1 MNLHRVTKTDELP
14 DAAIMN
20 KVKDLVSALF
30 EARLNLSNIATT
42 LSSIWTGPP
51 ILNMTEVEGVTQF
64 GDIILSLILFYK
76 MKSIL

>member
-42 LSSIWTGPP
+42 LSSI
-51 ILNMTEVEGVTQF
+51 
-64 GDIILSLILFYK
+64 
-76 MKSIL
+76 